1 MPMLNHAAKILAKPL
16 PVTITPKGHAI
27 VDYITVGMFMMGGL
41 WFWKRNK
48 RAVVASLICGGAE
61 LAVNLLTDYPGG
73 VKPVIGFATHLE
85 IDLGLATMAAT
96 MPEFL
101 AFRDD
106 PEKKFF
112 LAQGAMIT
120 LASQLSRTSHSNQRA
135 KAA

>member
-1 MPMLNHAAKILAKPL
+1 MPILNRAAKILAKPL
-16 PVTITPKGHAI
+16 PVAITPKGHAI
-27 VDYITVGMFMMGGL
+27 VDYITVGMFLMSSL

-48 RAVVASLICGGAE
+48 RAAVASLICGGAE

-73 VKPVIGFATHLE
+73 VKPVISFPTHLE

-106 PEKKFF
+106 PQKKFF
-112 LAQGAMIT
+112 LAQGAMVT
-120 LASQLSRTSHSNQRA
+120 LASQLSRPSHSNNQV